1 MSRQPTPSK
10 DDVAK
15 LTRGKPS
22 KSRTGSRH
30 VRHRLRLDEQE
41 RLEIARTRGFLL
53 VTPGTRTALRNAWW
67 LDCQARQRPC
77 VYVERTEA
85 GLAVSGMNGTAP
97 IKTSVASFDELL
109 GFLQSICGLE
119 SPRST

>member
-1 MSRQPTPSK
+1 MSKQAIPSK

-15 LTRGKPS
+15 LTRGQPS

-30 VRHRLRLDEQE
+30 VRHRLRLDELE

-53 VTPGTRTALRNAWW
+53 VTPGTRTALRNSWW

-77 VYVERTEA
+77 VYVERTAA
-85 GLAVSGMNGTAP
+85 GLAVSGINGTTP
-97 IKTSVASFDELL
+97 IKTSIAGFDELA
-109 GFLQSICGLE
+109 GFLARLQ
-119 SPRST
+119 